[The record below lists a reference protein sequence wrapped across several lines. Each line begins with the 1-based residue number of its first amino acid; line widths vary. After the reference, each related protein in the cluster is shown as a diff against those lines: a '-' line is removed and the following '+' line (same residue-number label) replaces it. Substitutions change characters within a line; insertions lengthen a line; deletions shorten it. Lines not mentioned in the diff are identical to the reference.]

1 MSAANTARVLNNQG
15 WIIER
20 DTQMGETWCR
30 EMGDDDSPLRR
41 AGYKGGKVEC
51 HGNFYPGHA
60 NVHILIDPDR
70 IEYEDA
76 VKIRN
81 HWAATTP
88 P

>member
-1 MSAANTARVLNNQG
+1 MSVANTARVLNNQG

-20 DTQMGETWCR
+20 DTQLGETWCR
-30 EMGDDDSPLRR
+30 NMGNDDTPLRH
-41 AGYKGGKVEC
+41 AGYKGGKVQC
-51 HGNFYPGHA
+51 HGKFYSEHA

-76 VKIRN
+76 VEIRN